1 MSDRTSRYDR
11 DATYA
16 EVRSAR
22 RERAR
27 NARRKQSGLS
37 GAVESV
43 GDAVSRIERP
53 VTVIAICAVIFVIAM
68 LYGPTRGYYVAVR
81 TGQTQQAIYEAYAA
95 QNELLRQDL
104 ERLQSKEGIEDEAH
118 RRGLV
123 GEDETSVVVDGVPP
137 EDTSA
142 MLGDIVIEDTRPWYI
157 KVLDIIFFYDPNN
170 WQ

>member
-27 NARRKQSGLS
+27 NARRKQSGLT

-43 GDAVSRIERP
+43 GDVFRARPRTIIAVL
-53 VTVIAICAVIFVIAM
+53 AIIFVVAM

-104 ERLQSKEGIEDEAH
+104 ERLQSQEGIEDEAH

-123 GEDETSVVVDGVPP
+123 GEDETSVVVEGVPP

-142 MLGDIVIEDTRPWYI
+142 MLGDIVLEDTRPWYI

>member
-27 NARRKQSGLS
+27 NARRKQNGLT
-37 GAVESV
+37 GAVERV
-43 GDAVSRIERP
+43 GDAFRARP
-53 VTVIAICAVIFVIAM
+53 GTIIVVLAVIFVIAM

-123 GEDETSVVVDGVPP
+123 GEDETSVVVEGVPP